1 MEPQALR
8 RALGVREAVA
18 LGVGG
23 TIGGG
28 IFVLLGGAAGLAGP
42 GALLAFLLAF
52 ISALLIALPY
62 AELASRYPQ
71 AGGGYAFAR
80 AVLGRAWGF
89 VMGWGYWGAYI
100 FISGYVT
107 LGFGGYLH
115 DLTGLDPIVGALL
128 LITTCAG
135 VNYAGIRPSGR
146 VQTIVV
152 LLALASLVGFGL
164 VGLPQIRS
172 DYLQPFLPKG
182 ASGVLQ
188 ASLLAFLAFGGFDMV
203 AAAGEEV
210 EHPRRN
216 LPLAILATLMIVLVI
231 YLLVTYV
238 AIGILPWQMLGA
250 SSAPMADAAEAFVG
264 PIGRRLVAGA
274 AVLTTAATTN
284 AVLVTTSRISF
295 AMARD
300 GLLPKGLARVHPL
313 TGAPIVAV
321 LINSALLGLVAL
333 AGSIQLAARV
343 GGFLYVSQF
352 ALALIVLFLLRHR
365 GERSPAF
372 ETPLP
377 FVVLPLA
384 LGACV
389 ILLASSGL
397 AGVIGGG
404 VWLLTGL
411 LVFQRRLSSSTG

>member
-1 MEPQALR
+1 M
-8 RALGVREAVA
+8 REAVA

-80 AVLGRAWGF
+80 AVLGRPWDF
-89 VMGWGYWGAYI
+89 IMGWGYWGAYV

-107 LGFGGYLH
+107 LGFGGYFH
-115 DLTGLDPIVGALL
+115 DLTGLHPILGALV
-128 LITTCAG
+128 LIATCAA
-135 VNYAGIRPSGR
+135 VNYAGIRLSGR
-146 VQTIVV
+146 AQVIVV
-152 LLALASLVGFGL
+152 FVALASLIGFGL

-172 DYLQPFLPKG
+172 EYLLPFLPRG

-210 EHPRRN
+210 KEPRRN
-216 LPLAILATLMIVLVI
+216 LPLAILLTLTIVLGV

-238 AIGILPWQMLGA
+238 AIGILPWQMLGS

-264 PIGRRLVAGA
+264 PIGRTLVAGA

-300 GLLPKGLARVHPL
+300 GLLPKGLARVSPL

-333 AGSIQLAARV
+333 IGSIRLAARV

-352 ALALIVLFLLRHR
+352 ALALIVLFLLRHWR
-365 GERSPAF
+365 ERSPGF
-372 ETPLP
+372 ETPLS

-389 ILLASSGL
+389 VLLASSGL

-404 VWLLTGL
+404 VWLLMGL
-411 LVFQRRLSSSTG
+411 LVFQRHIFLR